1 MHLYRS
7 HGSQKFTKGVIEIPE
22 NPFFTDRSSGGKS
35 NVALLTKSP
44 PPSPFQTATQTLS
57 VSVRAWDNIMC
68 DIWSTYPRLKRSTA
82 GVLEVLMQAC
92 SRRIFQNLS
101 THHVKALS
109 VSLKLSSFQV
119 RSIAALPTRRK
130 MEELKI
136 SDMKVVPCVDSRF
149 IQPARVVFKQVSV
162 THWTWSYQSLTG
174 VDQGFGCLDR
184 WMGVSQTV
192 YTPDARSPDWK
203 YKSFCINTLYQ
214 LLVIRLMWPGLS
226 VTGTKVAVI

>member
-1 MHLYRS
+1 
-7 HGSQKFTKGVIEIPE
+7 
-22 NPFFTDRSSGGKS
+22 
-35 NVALLTKSP
+35 
-44 PPSPFQTATQTLS
+44 
-57 VSVRAWDNIMC
+57 MC

-92 SRRIFQNLS
+92 LRRIFQNLS
-101 THHVKALS
+101 TDHVKALS

-119 RSIAALPTRRK
+119 RSTAVLPTRRK

-149 IQPARVVFKQVSV
+149 IQPARVIFKQVSV

-203 YKSFCINTLYQ
+203 YKSFCITLYHCIGNSTNVTRSICHRNQ
-214 LLVIRLMWPGLS
+214 SSGDLGAFVVVWPGSRKFDTVKFRLCNTCS
-226 VTGTKVAVI
+226 YKLWASATS